1 MYCDNCGTE
10 INFVPDFEPEVE
22 NEINAT
28 LSGVADELNK
38 DEKAK
43 EEKRVIDATRGK
55 AIGSVMF
62 MRANNMV
69 VLSNISVDTIIKNMK
84 KTK

>member
-1 MYCDNCGTE
+1 MVRRVRE
-10 INFVPDFEPEVE
+10 E
-22 NEINAT
+22 N
-28 LSGVADELNK
+28 
-38 DEKAK
+38 
-43 EEKRVIDATRGK
+43 RVIDATRGK
-55 AIGSVMF
+55 AIGSLMF

>member
-1 MYCDNCGTE
+1 MLIRIGTNTYIPGEE
-10 INFVPDFEPEVE
+10 IYYVTDYTSNSTVNMVR
-22 NEINAT
+22 
-28 LSGVADELNK
+28 
-38 DEKAK
+38 KAK

-69 VLSNISVDTIIKNMK
+69 VPSNISVDTIIKNMK